1 MADLLFLSHRVPFPP
16 NKGEKIRAWHILSQ
30 LAKSHRVH
38 LGCLSDDPDD
48 YLQSAELLKF
58 CATIGC
64 FPVRPLIQKARALA
78 KLGKKQDALAV
89 SNKSRELSI
98 KAKNDDYV
106 ALNDKLQKELK

>member
-1 MADLLFLSHRVPFPP
+1 M
-16 NKGEKIRAWHILSQ
+16 
-30 LAKSHRVH
+30 
-38 LGCLSDDPDD
+38 
-48 YLQSAELLKF
+48 YY
-58 CATIGC
+58 
-64 FPVRPLIQKARALA
+64 QKARALA